1 VRGAH
6 TDKYMTS
13 TSTSNQQYPKV
24 DIHDLREAERS
35 FHLIQDIVDQQYP
48 VRQQRRYATGVRRI
62 LPESRRR
69 TTERFRNQHRASHS
83 RPR

>member
-1 VRGAH
+1 LRGAH
-6 TDKYMTS
+6 TDKCTTS

-35 FHLIQDIVDQQYP
+35 FHLRQDVAEHQYS
-48 VRQQRRYATGVRRI
+48 VRQQRRYGTGVRRI

-69 TTERFRNQHRASHS
+69 TTERFNNRHRASQS